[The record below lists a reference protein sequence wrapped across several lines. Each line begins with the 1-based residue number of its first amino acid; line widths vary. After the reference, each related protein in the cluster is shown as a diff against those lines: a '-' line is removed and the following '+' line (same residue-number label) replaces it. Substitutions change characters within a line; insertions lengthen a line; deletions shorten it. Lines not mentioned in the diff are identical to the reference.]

1 MIVISH
7 KGDFKRTLKYLNKI
21 STVPIKNI
29 LEKYGQMGVQELAAA
44 TPRDTG
50 LTAASW
56 TYEVEISNSGY
67 KITWNNTNI
76 NKHVNIA
83 LILQT
88 GHGTRNGGYVQGR
101 DYINPALQPV
111 FDQLAAEAW
120 REVTS

>member
-44 TPRDTG
+44 TPIDTG